1 MKSRQALIRLHKWQ
15 VDDIRRRLGE
25 LEVMRREFE
34 DKRTELE
41 GTLADERRFGE
52 SSPIGAFAYP
62 SFAKAMTDRRDKLEE
77 SIQNIEREIEAT
89 KAALGD
95 AYRELKKFEVLE
107 ENSNKKQRTAR
118 TRREQAE
125 IDEVAIKA
133 YQRRDAASSSSS

>member
-25 LEVMRREFE
+25 LEVMRRDFE

-41 GTLADERRFGE
+41 ATLADERRIGE
-52 SSPIGAFAYP
+52 TSPIGAYAYP
-62 SFAKAMTDRRDKLEE
+62 SFAKAMTERRQKLEA
-77 SIQNIEREIEAT
+77 SIKNIEQEIEST

-95 AYRELKKFEVLE
+95 AYRELKKIEVLE
-107 ENSNKKQRTAR
+107 ENSKKKQRAEK

-125 IDEVAIKA
+125 VDDVAIKA
-133 YQRRDAASSSSS
+133 FQRREAVSSS

>member
-25 LEVMRREFE
+25 LEVMRRDFE

-41 GTLADERRFGE
+41 ATLADERRIGE
-52 SSPIGAFAYP
+52 TSPIGAYAYP
-62 SFAKAMTDRRDKLEE
+62 SFAKAMTERRQKLEE
-77 SIQNIEREIEAT
+77 SIKNIEREIEST

-95 AYRELKKFEVLE
+95 AYRELKKIEVLE
-107 ENSNKKQRTAR
+107 ENSKKKQRAEK

-125 IDEVAIKA
+125 VDDVAIKA
-133 YQRRDAASSSSS
+133 YQRREATTSS

>member
-25 LEVMRREFE
+25 LEVMRREFV
-34 DKRTELE
+34 DKRAELE

-62 SFAKAMTDRRDKLEE
+62 SFAKAMTERRDKLEE

-118 TRREQAE
+118 TRREQTE

-133 YQRRDAASSSSS
+133 YQRRDLASS